1 MSEKY
6 GNQSTFNRLRKS
18 RRART
23 ALLAAGLALVAGC
36 SAAKAT
42 GSSAS
47 AGKGKA
53 PATAS
58 RTPGAKPSSATT
70 APSTAP
76 STAPPI
82 RTSPASRANWCKDT
96 ATVIE
101 EAFVDP
107 NAAQECEVMP
117 TSATPGDVLIK
128 YTLNTAGAT
137 NYSVELSV
145 INAPFSQFTS
155 AAKPKNGSGTEYVV
169 LPGSQMMYVEVP
181 GNPKVTGELELL
193 SGDGGTDPLGY
204 QNMVPQAAGAFAVFG
219 SQSIGQLYPTGAP

>member
-18 RRART
+18 RRAQT

-42 GSSAS
+42 GSSGG
-47 AGKGKA
+47 GKSKA
-53 PATAS
+53 VAVGARTPGTTPATAS
-58 RTPGAKPSSATT
+58 
-70 APSTAP
+70 STAP

-82 RTSPASRANWCKDT
+82 RTSPASRADWCKNT
-96 ATVIE
+96 ATIIE

-107 NAAQECEVMP
+107 NAPQECEVMP

-137 NYSVELSV
+137 DYSVELSV
-145 INAPFSQFTS
+145 LNTPFKQFTG
-155 AAKPKNGSGTEYVV
+155 AAKPTSGSGTEFVV
-169 LPGSQMMYVEVP
+169 IPNSTMMYVEVP
-181 GNPKVTGELELL
+181 GNPQVTGELELL
-193 SGDGGTDPLGY
+193 SGEGGTDPLGY
-204 QNMVPQAAGAFAVFG
+204 QNMIPQAAGAFAVFG
-219 SQSIGQLYPTGAP
+219 SESISQLYPAGAQ